1 MIFTALLTYIPKKM
15 TPENRKIV
23 HMDLD
28 SFFVSVERLYDSKLN
43 GKPILIGGSGDRG
56 VVASCSYEARKFGVH
71 SAMPMRTAR
80 QLCPEAMIIR
90 GDFEKYSQK
99 SHDVTEIIREDVPFF
114 EKSSIDEFYIDYTG
128 MDRFFG
134 CFKMAKELRQRILK
148 ETGLPISLGLSENK
162 TVSKVATG
170 EAKPNNAKEIPFG
183 FEKPFL
189 APLSVRKI
197 PMIGEKTSHT
207 LYNMGVRKVQTLQ
220 NMPSELLEATFGKN
234 GRMIW
239 EKANGIDR
247 SLVTPY
253 SEAKSISSENTFEQD
268 TIDVKMLEANMIAM
282 TEQLASKLRQKQQLT
297 ACVGVKIRYSDFDT
311 HTIQQRV
318 PYTSTDHT
326 LITVVK
332 ALFKKLYNR
341 RMLIRLIGVRFSS
354 LVHGNYQINLFEDSE
369 EQIRLYQALD
379 RLNIK
384 YGDKTVCRA
393 IGMQVGR
400 RRFNP
405 FNGVGI

>member
-1 MIFTALLTYIPKKM
+1 
-15 TPENRKIV
+15 
-23 HMDLD
+23 MDLD
-28 SFFVSVERLYDSKLN
+28 SFFVSVERLYDSRLN

-80 QLCPEAMIIR
+80 QLCPEALIIR

-99 SHDVTEIIREDVPFF
+99 SHEITEIIREDVPLF

-134 CFKMAKELRQRILK
+134 CFKMAQELRQRIIK
-148 ETGLPISLGLSENK
+148 ESGLPISLGLSGNK

-170 EAKPNNAKEIPFG
+170 EAKPNNAKEIPWG
-183 FEKPFL
+183 LEKPFL

-197 PMIGEKTSHT
+197 PMIGEKTSFT
-207 LYNMGVRKVQTLQ
+207 LYNMGVKKVHTLQ
-220 NMPSELLEATFGKN
+220 VMPSELLEATFGKN
-234 GRMIW
+234 GLMIW

-268 TIDVKMLEANMIAM
+268 TIDVKMLEANLIAM
-282 TEQLASKLRQKQQLT
+282 TEQLGSKLRQKQQLT
-297 ACVGVKIRYSDFDT
+297 ACVSVKIRYSDFDT
-311 HTIQQRV
+311 HTVQQRI
-318 PYTSTDHT
+318 PYTSADHT
-326 LITVVK
+326 LIAVVK
-332 ALFKKLYNR
+332 ELFKKLYNR
-341 RMLIRLIGVRFSS
+341 RLLIRLIGVRFSH
-354 LVHGNYQINLFEDSE
+354 LVHGNYQINLFEDTQ

-379 RLNIK
+379 RLNTK

-393 IGMQVGR
+393 IGLQVGR
-400 RRFNP
+400 KRFNP
-405 FNGVGI
+405 FNGMAL

>member
-1 MIFTALLTYIPKKM
+1 MDKG
-15 TPENRKIV
+15 RSIV

-28 SFFVSVERLYDSKLN
+28 SFFVSVERLYDSRLN

-56 VVASCSYEARKFGVH
+56 VVASCSYEARKFGIH

-80 QLCPEAMIIR
+80 QLCPEALIIR

-99 SHDVTEIIREDVPFF
+99 SQEITEIIREDVPLF

-134 CFKMAKELRQRILK
+134 CFKMAQELRQRIIK
-148 ETGLPISLGLSENK
+148 ESGLPISLGLSENK

-170 EAKPNNAKEIPFG
+170 EAKPNNAKEIPKG

-197 PMIGEKTSHT
+197 PMIGEKTSLT
-207 LYNMGVRKVQTLQ
+207 LYNMGVKKVHTLQ
-220 NMPSELLEATFGKN
+220 VMPAELLEATFGKN

-268 TIDVKMLEANMIAM
+268 TIDVKMLEANLIAM
-282 TEQLASKLRQKQQLT
+282 TEQLGTKLRQKQQLT
-297 ACVGVKIRYSDFDT
+297 ACVSVKIRYSDFDT
-311 HTIQQRV
+311 HTVQQRI
-318 PYTSTDHT
+318 PYTSADPT
-326 LITVVK
+326 LIAVVK
-332 ALFKKLYNR
+332 ELFRKLYNR
-341 RMLIRLIGVRFSS
+341 RLLIRLIGVRFSH
-354 LVHGNYQINLFEDSE
+354 LVHGNYQINLFEDTQ

-379 RLNIK
+379 RLNTK
-384 YGDKTVCRA
+384 YGEKTVCRA
-393 IGMQVGR
+393 IGLQVGR

-405 FNGVGI
+405 FNGVAL

>member
-1 MIFTALLTYIPKKM
+1 L
-15 TPENRKIV
+15 
-23 HMDLD
+23 
-28 SFFVSVERLYDSKLN
+28 
-43 GKPILIGGSGDRG
+43 
-56 VVASCSYEARKFGVH
+56 
-71 SAMPMRTAR
+71 
-80 QLCPEAMIIR
+80 IIR

-99 SHDVTEIIREDVPFF
+99 SQEITEIIREDVPLF

-134 CFKMAKELRQRILK
+134 CFKMAQELRQRIIK
-148 ETGLPISLGLSENK
+148 ESGLPISLGLSENK

-170 EAKPNNAKEIPFG
+170 EAKPNNAKEIPRG
-183 FEKPFL
+183 LEKPFL

-197 PMIGEKTSHT
+197 PMIGEKTSLT
-207 LYNMGVRKVQTLQ
+207 LYNMGVKKVHTLQ
-220 NMPSELLEATFGKN
+220 VMPAELLEATFGKN

-268 TIDVKMLEANMIAM
+268 TIDVKMLEANLIAM
-282 TEQLASKLRQKQQLT
+282 TEQLGTKLRQKQQLT
-297 ACVGVKIRYSDFDT
+297 ACVSVKIRYSDFDT
-311 HTIQQRV
+311 HTVQQRI
-318 PYTSTDHT
+318 PYTSADHT
-326 LITVVK
+326 LIAVVK
-332 ALFKKLYNR
+332 ELFRKLYNR
-341 RMLIRLIGVRFSS
+341 RLLIRLIGVRFSH
-354 LVHGNYQINLFEDSE
+354 LVHGNYQINLFEDTQ

-379 RLNIK
+379 RLNTK

-393 IGMQVGR
+393 IGLQVGR

-405 FNGVGI
+405 FNGMAV

>member
-1 MIFTALLTYIPKKM
+1 M
-15 TPENRKIV
+15 EGRRSIV

-28 SFFVSVERLYDSKLN
+28 SFFVSVERLYDSRLD

-80 QLCPEAMIIR
+80 QLCPEALIIR

-99 SHDVTEIIREDVPFF
+99 SHEITEIIREDVPLF

-134 CFKMAKELRQRILK
+134 CFKMAQELRQRIIK
-148 ETGLPISLGLSENK
+148 ESGLPISLGLSENK

-170 EAKPNNAKEIPFG
+170 EAKPNNAREIPYG
-183 FEKPFL
+183 LEKPFL

-197 PMIGEKTSHT
+197 PMIGEKTSHI
-207 LYNMGVRKVQTLQ
+207 LYNMGVKKVQTLQ
-220 NMPSELLEATFGKN
+220 VMPSELLEATFGKN
-234 GRMIW
+234 GTMIW

-247 SLVTPY
+247 SLVTPH
-253 SEAKSISSENTFEQD
+253 SEAKSISTENTFEQD
-268 TIDVKMLEANMIAM
+268 TIDVKMLEANLIAM
-282 TEQLASKLRQKQQLT
+282 TEQIATKLRQKHQLT
-297 ACVGVKIRYSDFDT
+297 ACISIKIRYSDFDT
-311 HTIQQRV
+311 HTVQQRI
-318 PYTSTDHT
+318 PYTSADHV
-326 LITVVK
+326 LIPMVK

-341 RMLIRLIGVRFSS
+341 RLLIRLIGVRFSN
-354 LVHGNYQINLFEDSE
+354 LVHGNYQIKLFEDTQ
-369 EQIRLYQALD
+369 EQINLYQALD
-379 RLNIK
+379 RLNTK

-393 IGMQVGR
+393 IGMSVGR
-400 RRFNP
+400 RQFNP
-405 FNGVGI
+405 FNGVAM